1 MPRYRRIPTGDLPR
15 GAKVGITYQTMT
27 VNPGIFLPWIKKDL
41 ETRGVRFIRKEI
53 ESIKEAEQITGC
65 GIIVH
70 ASGLGAAHLAGDKNV
85 IAIRGQTMFVK
96 NDFDELVMLQGSQ
109 YTYVIPRMYTGGVI
123 IGGVSQEGNLDHD
136 VDEDLRSD
144 ILERAKKIS
153 PRIFDSVDLKDDKIK
168 NIVAFRPGRK
178 GGCRIEVEGNV
189 VHAYGFGGLGFIY
202 SYGAAAKVRDL
213 VNSLVQGENTSTSR
227 SRL

>member
-1 MPRYRRIPTGDLPR
+1 MGF
-15 GAKVGITYQTMT
+15 TYETMT
-27 VNPGIFLPWIKKDL
+27 VNPAVFLPWIKEDL
-41 ETRGVRFIRKEI
+41 ETGGVRFIRKEI
-53 ESIKEAEQITGC
+53 ESIEEAKQVTGC

-70 ASGLGAAHLAGDKNV
+70 ASGLGASHLAGDENV
-85 IAIRGQTMFVK
+85 VAIRGQTIFVK

-123 IGGVSQEGNLDHD
+123 MGGVSQEGNLDRG

-144 ILERAKKIS
+144 ILERTKQLS
-153 PRIFDSVDLKDDKIK
+153 PRCFDSVDLKDDKIK

-178 GGCRIEVEGNV
+178 GGYRLEVEGNV
-189 VHAYGFGGLGFIY
+189 VHAYGFGSLGFIY

-213 VNSLVQGENTSTSR
+213 VNWLSKGKDTSR